1 MEKSQISKLFKLQ
14 LDNRFTLFKKR
25 DWKLALKQIFKYIVF
40 VAVVTL
46 ALYLVLNKVV
56 FLLAIKIN
64 AQMIATVIL
73 FTQAI
78 TFFFALGNIIRTMYL
93 SKDNELLMVLPV
105 TFNQLFVSK
114 TMVLYVAELIFSI
127 KFVLPVF
134 LALGFL
140 GHLPI
145 LYFAMILLV
154 IPILPLLPIAV
165 ACLLSIPTIFVVKFL
180 KKHTILSVLTVL
192 VLVATIFVLYMLL
205 VGKVSGAFN
214 IAEKQIETGFKVNRF
229 VEHFGASLFG
239 YYQIG
244 QSMLNISL
252 IYYPILYC
260 VIALGIMCLCLLI
273 IKPFYY
279 KIATISTEQTSRVIT
294 KKRVFKKR
302 TPFAELLLN
311 EVRSV
316 FRSPSYIFQFF
327 LFPLFMPLIV
337 FTYDKLILSI
347 AVNQAGQNMIFGSH
361 ILILTIVALMSNIIS
376 SIAISK
382 EGSVFYLAKTSPIQ
396 FRTQA
401 LAKLAFNAIFT
412 VGAIL
417 VTTVVCLIAT
427 NLPVWV
433 VLVSSLTAIILSL
446 GHICHSFD
454 MDLQNPVLDWYDN
467 SEISTIGK
475 STTKSMIYALVFG
488 FAMCLVVTL
497 LGTLG
502 IFVALGISVVYLISR
517 MHLLDVRIDYYYDK
531 MEI

>member
-25 DWKLALKQIFKYIVF
+25 DWKLALKQIFKYLVF

-214 IAEKQIETGFKVNRF
+214 IAEKQIETGFKINRF

-260 VIALGIMCLCLLI
+260 VIALGIMCLC
-273 IKPFYY
+273 
-279 KIATISTEQTSRVIT
+279 
-294 KKRVFKKR
+294 
-302 TPFAELLLN
+302 
-311 EVRSV
+311 
-316 FRSPSYIFQFF
+316 
-327 LFPLFMPLIV
+327 
-337 FTYDKLILSI
+337 
-347 AVNQAGQNMIFGSH
+347 
-361 ILILTIVALMSNIIS
+361 
-376 SIAISK
+376 
-382 EGSVFYLAKTSPIQ
+382 
-396 FRTQA
+396 
-401 LAKLAFNAIFT
+401 
-412 VGAIL
+412 
-417 VTTVVCLIAT
+417 
-427 NLPVWV
+427 
-433 VLVSSLTAIILSL
+433 
-446 GHICHSFD
+446 
-454 MDLQNPVLDWYDN
+454 
-467 SEISTIGK
+467 
-475 STTKSMIYALVFG
+475 
-488 FAMCLVVTL
+488 
-497 LGTLG
+497 
-502 IFVALGISVVYLISR
+502 
-517 MHLLDVRIDYYYDK
+517 
-531 MEI
+531 

>member
-1 MEKSQISKLFKLQ
+1 
-14 LDNRFTLFKKR
+14 
-25 DWKLALKQIFKYIVF
+25 
-40 VAVVTL
+40 
-46 ALYLVLNKVV
+46 
-56 FLLAIKIN
+56 
-64 AQMIATVIL
+64 
-73 FTQAI
+73 
-78 TFFFALGNIIRTMYL
+78 
-93 SKDNELLMVLPV
+93 
-105 TFNQLFVSK
+105 
-114 TMVLYVAELIFSI
+114 
-127 KFVLPVF
+127 
-134 LALGFL
+134 
-140 GHLPI
+140 
-145 LYFAMILLV
+145 
-154 IPILPLLPIAV
+154 
-165 ACLLSIPTIFVVKFL
+165 
-180 KKHTILSVLTVL
+180 
-192 VLVATIFVLYMLL
+192 
-205 VGKVSGAFN
+205 
-214 IAEKQIETGFKVNRF
+214 
-229 VEHFGASLFG
+229 
-239 YYQIG
+239 
-244 QSMLNISL
+244 
-252 IYYPILYC
+252 
-260 VIALGIMCLCLLI
+260 
-273 IKPFYY
+273 
-279 KIATISTEQTSRVIT
+279 
-294 KKRVFKKR
+294 
-302 TPFAELLLN
+302 
-311 EVRSV
+311 
-316 FRSPSYIFQFF
+316 
-327 LFPLFMPLIV
+327 MPLIV

-488 FAMCLVVTL
+488 FAMCLIVTL

-502 IFVALGISVVYLISR
+502 IFVALGISVVYLVSR